1 MSTSNT
7 SQNNHHQAVS
17 HLATD
22 CEGKQRSASCRSAK
36 IVCGVLF
43 LFGAVVVLS
52 TAVTCAIIFLGP
64 LRPERQLTSPG
75 SHGTQQNDMDVPN
88 EEQQATA
95 EVQRRRASSR
105 PGSRE
110 DANRNLT
117 QDCYGQ
123 VTNDSYTAAHIVGIG
138 RRWNIEGS
146 GEETDSLSQGY
157 QTSWLC
163 QGKYDAFVDGGMF
176 FNQTEEKLQVPEC
189 GYYYIAS
196 KISFQVSENTTQFVK
211 HEILV
216 DRNCSD
222 PMTQFRLRS
231 HASVG
236 AGKNIYAS
244 TFIGDTIKIC
254 AGGKISVFI
263 PTRQTPCCPYGDS
276 IATYLSVHLV
286 QKTGCGRPSITSSRN

>member
-1 MSTSNT
+1 MICESLILSSIYSESLILSSIVYMYMHVHAPVSKRN
-7 SQNNHHQAVS
+7 SFQIYSHQ
-17 HLATD
+17 LT
-22 CEGKQRSASCRSAK
+22 
-36 IVCGVLF
+36 VLF
-43 LFGAVVVLS
+43 L
-52 TAVTCAIIFLGP
+52 THT
-64 LRPERQLTSPG
+64 
-75 SHGTQQNDMDVPN
+75 H
-88 EEQQATA
+88 
-95 EVQRRRASSR
+95 
-105 PGSRE
+105 
-110 DANRNLT
+110 
-117 QDCYGQ
+117 
-123 VTNDSYTAAHIVGIG
+123 
-138 RRWNIEGS
+138 
-146 GEETDSLSQGY
+146 TDSLSQGY